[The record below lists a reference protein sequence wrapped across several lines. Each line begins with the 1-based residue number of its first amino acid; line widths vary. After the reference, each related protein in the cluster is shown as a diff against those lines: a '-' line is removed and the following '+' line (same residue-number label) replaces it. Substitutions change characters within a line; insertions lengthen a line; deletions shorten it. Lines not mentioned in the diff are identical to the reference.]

1 MMQYEKIFGINV
13 YSSNSIKPL
22 TKIEYIYI
30 QFYMHL
36 LNFTFF
42 VFIKD

>member
-1 MMQYEKIFGINV
+1 MMQYKKIFGINHNV
-13 YSSNSIKPL
+13 YSSK
-22 TKIEYIYI
+22 EYIYI